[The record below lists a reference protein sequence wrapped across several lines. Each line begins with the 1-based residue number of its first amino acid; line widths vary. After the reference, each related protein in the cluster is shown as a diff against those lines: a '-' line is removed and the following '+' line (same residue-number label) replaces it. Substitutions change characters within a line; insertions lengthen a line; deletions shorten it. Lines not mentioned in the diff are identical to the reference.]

1 MSLLNT
7 GLLNEFKTFAM
18 RGNVVD
24 MAVGVIIGTA
34 FSKIVSSFVAD
45 VIMPPLGVLLGGVHF
60 SNLTLTVQQAKEGQ
74 EEVLLNYGA
83 FIQTVVDFLIIAG
96 VIFVAIK
103 ILNALKRTQIVE
115 EALSEPPPAP
125 QDIQLLTEIRDLLK
139 K

>member
-1 MSLLNT
+1 M
-7 GLLNEFKTFAM
+7 
-18 RGNVVD
+18 
-24 MAVGVIIGTA
+24 
-34 FSKIVSSFVAD
+34 
-45 VIMPPLGVLLGGVHF
+45 
-60 SNLTLTVQQAKEGQ
+60 
-74 EEVLLNYGA
+74 LNYGA